1 MKKKIAIANKPPID
15 LSAPVREF
23 IRQHVAVLYADQTTG
38 EAIESIRGQDIREAI
53 VYFYVV
59 DIDHKLVGVVPVRR
73 LLTSPPGQRIGE
85 IMDRNVI
92 SVYDTAS
99 LYEASEILLERRFM
113 AIPVVDNQDRLL
125 GIIDITLFTGESTD
139 VNHKTEID
147 NVFQI
152 IGVHLRLGKTIS
164 PWSNFRI
171 RFPWLMANIS
181 GGLICA
187 AISSNYESVI
197 GLATFLVF
205 FIPVVLALSES
216 VGMQSM
222 TLALQSYSHSRNP
235 GKLMVRFIRREL
247 VPAILLGLSCGAIIG
262 TIAFVWKEQLAISLA
277 LGLAIACSII
287 IACLLG
293 VIIPGLVRTL
303 HIDPKVSSGPVVLA
317 IADICTLLLLF
328 NIALWMVG

>member
-1 MKKKIAIANKPPID
+1 MESAKKTPID
-15 LSAPVREF
+15 LSAPVKDY
-23 IRQHVAVLYADQTTG
+23 IQQHVAVLYADQSAG
-38 EAIESIRGQDIREAI
+38 EAIESIREQDIREAI

-59 DIDHKLVGVVPVRR
+59 DIDRRLVGVVPVRR
-73 LLTSPPGQRIGE
+73 LLMSPPEYKIGD
-85 IMDRNVI
+85 IMDNNVVSI
-92 SVYDTAS
+92 DEAAS

-113 AIPVVDNQDRLL
+113 AIPVVNHDGEFQ
-125 GIIDITLFTGESTD
+125 GTIDITLFSGEST
-139 VNHKTEID
+139 NIAHKTEID

-152 IGVHLRLGKTIS
+152 IGVHLRLGRKIS
-164 PWSNFRI
+164 PWLNFRI

-181 GGLICA
+181 GGLLCA
-187 AISSNYESVI
+187 VISSNYESVI

-235 GKLMVRFIRREL
+235 GKLMWRFIRREL
-247 VPAILLGLSCGAIIG
+247 VPAILLGISCCAIIG
-262 TIAFVWKEQLAISLA
+262 IIAFVWKGQIAISLA

-317 IADICTLLLLF
+317 IADVCTLLLLF
-328 NIALWMVG
+328 NIALWLVG